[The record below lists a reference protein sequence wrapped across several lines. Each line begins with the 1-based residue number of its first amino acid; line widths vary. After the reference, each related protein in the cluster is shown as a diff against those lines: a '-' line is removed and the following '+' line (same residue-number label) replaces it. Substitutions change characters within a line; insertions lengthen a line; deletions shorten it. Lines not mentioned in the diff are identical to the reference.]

1 VVVWLMMTGMTE
13 PVTLHD
19 ISPPLAPDL
28 AVWPGDAPLSRELV
42 ADLRSG
48 DVATVSTLRA
58 TVHLGAHLDAPSHY
72 APNGAT
78 IDACPLERFVGPCQV
93 VRVATQPGARIQAD
107 ALPATFTAPRV
118 LIATGTYPD
127 PTQFNED
134 FAGLHPSAVE
144 HLAAAGVGLIGV
156 DTPSVDRVA
165 DEDLPAHQA
174 CARTGVLI
182 LEGLRL
188 ERVPEATYELIAL
201 PLRLVGF
208 DASPVR
214 AVLRPL
220 AGV

>member
-1 VVVWLMMTGMTE
+1 MRVHSSASWGCAR
-13 PVTLHD
+13 
-19 ISPPLAPDL
+19 SC
-28 AVWPGDAPLSRELV
+28 GSR
-42 ADLRSG
+42 
-48 DVATVSTLRA
+48 
-58 TVHLGAHLDAPSHY
+58 
-72 APNGAT
+72 PNRGREF
-78 IDACPLERFVGPCQV
+78 P
-93 VRVATQPGARIQAD
+93 AD